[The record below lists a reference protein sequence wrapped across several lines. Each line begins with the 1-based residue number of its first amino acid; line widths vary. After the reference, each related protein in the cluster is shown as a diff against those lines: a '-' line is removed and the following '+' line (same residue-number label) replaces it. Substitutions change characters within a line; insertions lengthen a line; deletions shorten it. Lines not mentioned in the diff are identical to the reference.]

1 MRTGPSEEMTGVVM
15 NLGFRMTDVLV
26 CAVVYYL
33 SDGRLSTP
41 FLRLV
46 FTALAWANP
55 CMNPQL

>member
-41 FLRLV
+41 FFYSLFSQR
-46 FTALAWANP
+46 
-55 CMNPQL
+55 